1 MDHEDSV
8 CKDGM
13 SNGSCWRISNI
24 WAYFRRF
31 SCFWLTFLPMSDFGK
46 FGISRKLTTSNLQ
59 WHRFYGD
66 LSSGH
71 ETKVFGIR
79 AAEVI
84 SLLAI
89 RFPLKILNN
98 SEMLLMN

>member
-1 MDHEDSV
+1 
-8 CKDGM
+8 
-13 SNGSCWRISNI
+13 
-24 WAYFRRF
+24 
-31 SCFWLTFLPMSDFGK
+31 MSDFGN
-46 FGISRKLTTSNLQ
+46 FGICRKLTTSNLQ

-71 ETKVFGIR
+71 ETTIFGIK

-89 RFPLKILNN
+89 CFPLKILNN
-98 SEMLLMN
+98 SEMLLMNRENQILGNLA

>member
-1 MDHEDSV
+1 ML
-8 CKDGM
+8 DGR
-13 SNGSCWRISNI
+13 CWRISSI

-31 SCFWLTFLPMSDFGK
+31 SCFWLTLLLMSDFGN
-46 FGISRKLTTSNLQ
+46 FGICRKLTTSNLQ

-66 LSSGH
+66 LSSSH
-71 ETKVFGIR
+71 ETAVFGIR

-89 RFPLKILNN
+89 RFLLKILNN
-98 SEMLLMN
+98 SEMLLMNQENQLLGNLA